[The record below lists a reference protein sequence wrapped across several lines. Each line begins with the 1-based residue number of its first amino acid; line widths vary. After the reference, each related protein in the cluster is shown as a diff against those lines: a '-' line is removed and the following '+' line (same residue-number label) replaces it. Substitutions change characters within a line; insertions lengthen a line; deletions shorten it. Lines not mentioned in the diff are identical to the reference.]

1 VGLPGVG
8 AVLVVSIMAGVIVVT
23 AGVLRLGRTVSYI
36 PWPVIEGFT
45 VGIGIIIF
53 LQQVPAAVGVTA
65 AGHSTNAAIAAI
77 ELISDANWP
86 GALVPLAAVATVAA
100 LMLLIGRVGGRLPA
114 SFIAIVVVT
123 LAASVADLP
132 LIMIGELPHSLP
144 LPALPVIDPST
155 VLSLLGPA
163 SMEDTGP

>member
-1 VGLPGVG
+1 MIAGVTVGIVALPLALAFGVSSGAGVEAGLITAIVAGIVAGVFGGSNVQVSVPTGAMVVALGSIVVLHGVG
-8 AVLVVSIMAGVIVVT
+8 SVVVVSIMAGVIVVT

-77 ELISDANWP
+77 ESITDASWP
-86 GALVPLAAVATVAA
+86 GALVPL
-100 LMLLIGRVGGRLPA
+100 MRSRSSPA
-114 SFIAIVVVT
+114 C
-123 LAASVADLP
+123 
-132 LIMIGELPHSLP
+132 HS
-144 LPALPVIDPST
+144 T
-155 VLSLLGPA
+155 
-163 SMEDTGP
+163 